1 MRINEM
7 KEKKIFSDFYSM
19 KRKSSRFCL
28 MNDSRMRFFN
38 LYAQLF
44 SSFSTGVSITQH
56 RAILHAVIF
65 GTIGVFVLY
74 YFGFFYCVSDGK
86 VIALSSKIEAN
97 ITTTFPII
105 DSLSVSP

>member
-44 SSFSTGVSITQH
+44 SSFSTGVGITKN
-56 RAILHAVIF
+56 RAIIHAVLF

-74 YFGFFYCVSDGK
+74 YFGFSYCVRNGE

-97 ITTTFPII
+97 ITQLFP
-105 DSLSVSP
+105 